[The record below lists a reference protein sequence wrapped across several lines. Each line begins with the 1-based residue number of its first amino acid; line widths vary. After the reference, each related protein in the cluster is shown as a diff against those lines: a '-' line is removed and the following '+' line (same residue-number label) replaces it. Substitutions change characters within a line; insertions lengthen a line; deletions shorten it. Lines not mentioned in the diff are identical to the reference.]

1 MRRLRPTIL
10 SAFAVLILAGQ
21 AAAGPTWG
29 VADSRPIGMRDG
41 GARIFDLMNDVGLT
55 ENRVTVRWNPRR
67 PTTIPRLEELRRA
80 VQEATDHGISMVFSV
95 TQEKARFL
103 AGSPRVADR
112 FAAFVRLLANEFPD
126 VNSFVIGNEFNQPRF
141 FQPQFDR
148 KCRGFAGGAYMRV
161 LAKAYDALHAVNP
174 DITVITSVSPRGND
188 ACKAK
193 NNRSTSPV
201 RFIHDMGVA
210 YKALHRRTPVFD
222 EFGIHIYPNQPTDS
236 IARGYQWPKI
246 GVSNLDRL
254 KQALWDAFSGTA
266 QPVPDS
272 QPSVFQ
278 YGQGLA
284 ALRPVKVWIG
294 EIAWQVKV
302 KRAFRRA
309 YVGRENVRATTEAR
323 QARIYRELVRMM
335 SCDPLVD
342 GMLFFGLVDE
352 RNLGRFQAGLLR
364 ANWTK
369 RPSYAAVKAAIARAE
384 NGCQAG
390 AVQWHHRETVLGA
403 RVKFGKLEGSALGQK
418 RWEFSATAEEEAF
431 LNAGIYRVP
440 SRVLSEQGRDAI
452 VRALAGE
459 RGPAPKLRARGAIAA
474 YRAPTIGFPRK
485 TLPRGN
491 YVYGIRMRAAMNPAR
506 TRIFVSRPF
515 PVGSDFISAR

>member
-236 IARGYQWPKI
+236 
-246 GVSNLDRL
+246 
-254 KQALWDAFSGTA
+254 GTA

-452 VRALAGE
+452 VRALASVVP
-459 RGPAPKLRARGAIAA
+459 RPSSGPAARSPRTAPRPLDSRGRRCLEGTTSTGSECGLR
-474 YRAPTIGFPRK
+474 
-485 TLPRGN
+485 
-491 YVYGIRMRAAMNPAR
+491 
-506 TRIFVSRPF
+506 
-515 PVGSDFISAR
+515 